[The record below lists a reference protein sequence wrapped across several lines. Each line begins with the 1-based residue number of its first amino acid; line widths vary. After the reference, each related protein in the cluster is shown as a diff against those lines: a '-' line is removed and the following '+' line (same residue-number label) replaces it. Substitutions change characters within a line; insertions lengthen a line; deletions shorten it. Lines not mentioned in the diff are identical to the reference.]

1 MRAQKRDLED
11 EQRRF
16 RAHQNGESLDDS
28 LPSVVD
34 GSPPPPTPAD
44 GATGHHRWAQA
55 RDKTAVFRAE
65 TLAKLAGET
74 WRDVTASRR
83 EARQAAAAE
92 AEELGGQGG
101 EESLNAS
108 TLERRRAFLDHAA
121 AGGGTVLKAELGEGS
136 ARSPPPV
143 PAEVYSR
150 ATAAG
155 IGGAPA

>member
-1 MRAQKRDLED
+1 M
-11 EQRRF
+11 
-16 RAHQNGESLDDS
+16 
-28 LPSVVD
+28 VD

-44 GATGHHRWAQA
+44 GATGHYRWAQA

-92 AEELGGQGG
+92 AEELGGQGA
-101 EESLNAS
+101 EESLDAS
-108 TLERRRAFLDHAA
+108 TLERRRAFIDHAA
-121 AGGGTVLKAELGEGS
+121 AGGGTVLKAELGENGG

-143 PAEVYSR
+143 PAEVYSH